1 MAKAKIIIREHCG
14 FKEFKKAQKHFKEGK
29 LKFELK
35 QYFGQFQYLFCKGK
49 KVISIVEL
57 WDLFNECWYWEILR
71 IDLKKNGDV
80 ERFPTFESAQKR
92 AWEILG

>member
-1 MAKAKIIIREHCG
+1 MKTKIIIREHAG
-14 FKEFKKAQKHFKEGK
+14 FKEFRQAEKAFKEGK

-49 KVISIVEL
+49 KVISIVQL
-57 WDLFNECWYWEILR
+57 WDLFNEHWFWEIAR
-71 IDLKKNGDV
+71 MDLKQIKDV